1 MLSVRERDPIR
12 SSAAEAVAPPN
23 LPKPM
28 CRHGLSLLINPQ
40 NDFFLTPTPLNVVDA
55 GKPVP
60 DSSTEAALR
69 HV

>member
-1 MLSVRERDPIR
+1 
-12 SSAAEAVAPPN
+12 
-23 LPKPM
+23 M
-28 CRHGLSLLINPQ
+28 CRHGFLLLIDPQ

-60 DSSTEAALR
+60 DILTEAALC